1 MSGKRISIRAR
12 RAVSGYLFILP
23 FIIGFLC
30 FMLLPLVDSF
40 WMSLCRVDVTAG
52 QGFQTTFIGQLFSK
66 HDVASYRKQ
75 HPVRNDNYCLSSFP
89 LATKS

>member
-40 WMSLCRVDVTAG
+40 RIHRLVSFVSYGSYHEEPASPSIPFSTAFFAGIVT
-52 QGFQTTFIGQLFSK
+52 
-66 HDVASYRKQ
+66 R
-75 HPVRNDNYCLSSFP
+75 
-89 LATKS
+89 